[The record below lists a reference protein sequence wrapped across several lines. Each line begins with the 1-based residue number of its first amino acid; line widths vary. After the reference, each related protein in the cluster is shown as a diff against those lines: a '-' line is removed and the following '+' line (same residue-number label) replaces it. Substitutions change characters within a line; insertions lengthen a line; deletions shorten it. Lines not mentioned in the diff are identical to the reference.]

1 MRARSDDL
9 PALGSPTSAASARS
23 FSRSSSQASS
33 PGSPVSAN
41 RGAWRVG
48 VAKRRLPRPPA
59 PPCATSARAPGA
71 ARSTTRRPSSSK
83 TCVPTGTRS
92 STSSPSAPCCCRPRP
107 GAPWPAWNHFS
118 RAKRERSRR
127 SGSATTATS
136 PPGPRSPPSAPPWG
150 TCSPGG
156 KLTPPWPPRPAWTRI
171 FARSWNI
178 GSERTVEVHGVRAR
192 HCRGQRARSRDGLRT
207 PAHRGHRVL
216 READGGGRRSVA
228 SGCGRTARSGR
239 RPRRR
244 PAASA
249 RARRG
254 YSATL
259 TKRRSPLRRNST
271 RPSRSAKIVSSRPRP
286 APGPGRNRVP
296 RWRTMIDPARTCW
309 PAKTFTPSIFGF
321 ESRPLRDEPRP
332 FLCAIL
338 LLRLLRR
345 GRLARRRLR
354 LRRGLRLRLRG
365 RLRLLLLGLLRRRL
379 LRADRLDLDLRQG
392 RPEAGV
398 PPVARLW
405 PVLADPDL
413 VAAHVADDPRRHE
426 AGLRAQVGLA
436 VAADE
441 QDVRRER
448 LAFGGAEPVDEQP
461 LSLVD
466 AVLLAAD
473 GDDRV
478 AVHVTKSGPTAR
490 ERGKCTY
497 LDPDSTSSSHS
508 DIGTYSHSPLLEA
521 SASAAAGVFFLRPR
535 PPREPRRVRFFGFGV
550 SAPSSDAGASTSSSA
565 PSSGSG
571 TWIVGSGAAS
581 GSSASGATPSVA
593 ASAVGFF

>member
-1 MRARSDDL
+1 MRVRRDDL
-9 PALGSPTSAASARS
+9 PAFGSPTSAASARS

-83 TCVPTGTRS
+83 TCVPTGTCS

-107 GAPWPAWNHFS
+107 GPPWPPWNHFS

-136 PPGPRSPPSAPPWG
+136 PPRPPSPPSGPPLG
-150 TCSPGG
+150 TCFSRR
-156 KLTPPWPPRPAWTRI
+156 KLSPPWPPRPAWTRI

-228 SGCGRTARSGR
+228 SGCGRTARS
-239 RPRRR
+239 
-244 PAASA
+244 
-249 RARRG
+249 
-254 YSATL
+254 
-259 TKRRSPLRRNST
+259 
-271 RPSRSAKIVSSRPRP
+271 
-286 APGPGRNRVP
+286 
-296 RWRTMIDPARTCW
+296 
-309 PAKTFTPSIFGF
+309 
-321 ESRPLRDEPRP
+321 
-332 FLCAIL
+332 
-338 LLRLLRR
+338 RLLRR
-345 GRLARRRLR
+345 GRLARRRLW

-365 RLRLLLLGLLRRRL
+365 RLRLFLLGLLRRRL

-426 AGLRAQVGLA
+426 AGLRAQVGLV
-436 VAADE
+436 VAANE
-441 QDVRRER
+441 QDVRSER

-490 ERGKCTY
+490 ERGKCSY
-497 LDPDSTSSSHS
+497 FEPDSTSSSHS
-508 DIGTYSHSPLLEA
+508 DIGTYSQSPLLEA

-535 PPREPRRVRFFGFGV
+535 PPREPRRVLFFGF
-550 SAPSSDAGASTSSSA
+550 SSSAGAS
-565 PSSGSG
+565 
-571 TWIVGSGAAS
+571 AAAAVS
-581 GSSASGATPSVA
+581 GSSSTTGSSATTSALRAGGFRVGFSASP
-593 ASAVGFF
+593 SAVIGPSGCLR